1 MAFQELTVWVK
12 AQDAEHVADQLLN
25 LGALSVGIEDAYE
38 NSNAEEALFDEP
50 VSLGNLTV
58 EKPMQLW
65 QHSLL
70 RVLFSKQEKAA
81 EQKLQ
86 QILLINDVTPFKIE
100 QRFIPEQD
108 WVKNVQVQ
116 FQTIVI
122 SDRLWIVPSWEQAR
136 KEVEHVISL
145 DPGLAFGT
153 GSHPTTYLC
162 LQWLDQHLKP
172 DSSVM
177 DYGCGSGILAI
188 AAKKLG
194 AGKVVGVDIDPQ
206 AISASKENSCKNKVA
221 IDYFLV
227 DDFKGRTAFDLVI
240 ANILANPLRLLAEL
254 LVEKVA
260 CGGYLLLSGLLES
273 QAQELIDCYRS
284 LIPLHLGATKEGW
297 AMLIGKKKAD

>member
-1 MAFQELTVWVK
+1 
-12 AQDAEHVADQLLN
+12 
-25 LGALSVGIEDAYE
+25 
-38 NSNAEEALFDEP
+38 
-50 VSLGNLTV
+50 
-58 EKPMQLW
+58 
-65 QHSLL
+65 
-70 RVLFSKQEKAA
+70 
-81 EQKLQ
+81 
-86 QILLINDVTPFKIE
+86 
-100 QRFIPEQD
+100 
-108 WVKNVQVQ
+108 
-116 FQTIVI
+116 
-122 SDRLWIVPSWEQAR
+122 
-136 KEVEHVISL
+136 
-145 DPGLAFGT
+145 
-153 GSHPTTYLC
+153 
-162 LQWLDQHLKP
+162 
-172 DSSVM
+172 M

>member
-1 MAFQELTVWVK
+1 MAFQEFTLWVK
-12 AQDAEHVADQLLN
+12 AQDAEKVADQLLD

-38 NSNAEEALFDEP
+38 NSSAEEPLFDDP
-50 VSLGNLTV
+50 VSRNLAE

-70 RVLFSKQEKAA
+70 RILFNEQEKAV

-86 QILLINDVTPFKIE
+86 LALLVSSATAFKIE
-100 QRFIPEQD
+100 QRLIPEQD
-108 WVKNVQVQ
+108 WVQSIQAQ
-116 FQTIVI
+116 FRAIAI
-122 SDRLWIVPSWEQAR
+122 SDRLWVVPSWE
-136 KEVEHVISL
+136 KVNKGVEHIISL

-162 LQWLDQHLKP
+162 LQWLDKYLKP
-172 DSSVM
+172 GSSVM

-206 AISASKENSCKNKVA
+206 AISASKENSHKNQVA

-227 DDFKGRTAFDLVI
+227 DDFRDSNTFDVVI

-254 LVEKVA
+254 LVDKVA
-260 CGGYLLLSGLLES
+260 PGGYLLLSGLLES
-273 QAQELIDCYRS
+273 QAQELIGRYRP
-284 LIPLHLGATKEGW
+284 LINLHLDGTKEGW
-297 AMLIGKKKAD
+297 AILIGQKR